1 MTESSAPGP
10 LASRLVAGNRDA
22 LLQTIDEVVRVC
34 GFTHPDGLEGLRR
47 GALGSHDELAGLRDR
62 RGFENARGL
71 TASRISLV
79 HDEDL
84 EFTIRINEF
93 ARRLRERC
101 DRELGRLHGRYM
113 TLLDQSDD
121 ASVEQ
126 LPVGPETVCCGLREM
141 SDAAG
146 FDPAMRLQMLERIES
161 SLAQALN
168 LFYGRLNKEL
178 EAAGVEPQ
186 SLSRPATPTSP
197 PAQQAPRSD
206 ANDWGSGSFG
216 ELHRATVSR
225 LGGGTGA
232 VIDATLA
239 AAVREQVLAW
249 LDNQQHNLA
258 IGSEVAALGASHLG
272 PLLGPRERAAADA
285 LENVFRAIEQD
296 RQLAAPIRAALGS
309 LALPM
314 LKLALIDPTVLEAP
328 DHVARRLINAIGD
341 CCRGLSVS
349 AGADHP
355 LCVLIK
361 TLTDGVVLKFGRDP
375 EVFAQALASAQTI
388 AADRTALAIQLATTS
403 NTLAAKVEREE
414 VSLKFAAKA
423 IRALSSDGV
432 PTAVR
437 GFLDQHW
444 VRVLQNTLLTHGEKS
459 PEWRNQ
465 LTVADRLI
473 WSVQPKPTADER
485 QQLLRTL
492 PELLRHAA
500 EGLAGIGID
509 EAHARECLAPCMTY
523 HTAAINA
530 QPMPAE
536 LPYAPPQPVLEF
548 GTVGAAPGLKVFRL
562 VGVIG
567 RESVLPPALATLKPG
582 QWIEFGLHDN
592 RRVRACVGWIGP
604 ARQTIVVCDPDRRG
618 VMGVTMRALEREFST
633 GDAWLINEAPL
644 FETAA
649 AHVLKGLRSRNQ

>member
-1 MTESSAPGP
+1 MTDATSAAP
-10 LASRLVAGNRDA
+10 LASRLVASCRDA
-22 LLQTIDEVVRVC
+22 LLQTIDDVARVS

-47 GALGSHDELAGLRDR
+47 GALASHDELAGLRDR

-161 SLAQALN
+161 SLAHALN
-168 LFYGRLNKEL
+168 LLYGRLNKEL
-178 EAAGVEPQ
+178 EAAGVEPK
-186 SLSRPATPTSP
+186 SLSRPAAPPSP
-197 PAQQAPRSD
+197 AAQAAPQSD
-206 ANDWGSGSFG
+206 AGDWGAGSFG
-216 ELHRATVSR
+216 ELHRATVTR
-225 LGGGTGA
+225 LGGSGA

-249 LDNQQHNLA
+249 LDNQQHNQA
-258 IGSEVAALGASHLG
+258 IGSEVAALGASDLG

-285 LENVFRAIEQD
+285 LEQVFRAIGQD

-314 LKLALIDPTVLEAP
+314 LKLALLDPSLLDAP
-328 DHVARRLINAIGD
+328 DHIARQLINAIGD
-341 CCRGLSVS
+341 CSRGLPVS
-349 AGADHP
+349 AGPEHP

-361 TLTDGVVLKFGRDP
+361 TITDGVVLKFARDP
-375 EVFAQALASAQTI
+375 AVFAHALSSVQTI
-388 AADRTALAIQLATTS
+388 AADRRALAIQLATTS
-403 NTLAAKVEREE
+403 NTLAARVEREE

-459 PEWRNQ
+459 TEWRNQ
-465 LTVADRLI
+465 LMVADRLI
-473 WSVQPKPTADER
+473 WSVQPKTSAEER

-492 PELLRHAA
+492 PELLRRAA

-509 EAHARECLAPCMTY
+509 EAQARQLLAPCMTY
-523 HTAAINA
+523 HTAAING
-530 QPMPAE
+530 QPMPTE

-548 GTVGAAPGLKVFRL
+548 GTVGEAPGLKVLRL
-562 VGVIG
+562 NGIIG
-567 RESVLPPALATLKPG
+567 RESSLAPALASLKPG
-582 QWIEFGLHDN
+582 QWVEFGLHDN
-592 RRVRACVGWIGP
+592 RRVRACVGWIGT
-604 ARQTIVVCDPDRRG
+604 ARQAIVVCDPDRRG

-633 GDAWLINEAPL
+633 GDAWLIDESPL
-644 FETAA
+644 FESAA
-649 AHVLKGLRSRNQ
+649 ARVLKSLRSRNQ